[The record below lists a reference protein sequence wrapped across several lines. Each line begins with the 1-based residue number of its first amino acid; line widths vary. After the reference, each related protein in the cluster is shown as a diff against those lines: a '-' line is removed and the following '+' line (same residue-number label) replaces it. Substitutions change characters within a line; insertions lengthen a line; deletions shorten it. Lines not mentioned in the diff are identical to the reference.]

1 MDHPEIYLVRHG
13 ETEWNRSRH
22 FQGQLDSR
30 LTPEGEAQA
39 NAVGR
44 LAATI
49 FAERGPMPFYCSPLG
64 RCRQTATR
72 IVRQTGIDPD
82 GIIHDDRLM
91 ELHCGHWQSWTRD
104 GVRAHW
110 PEELAAY
117 TADLWNFQIPGGGEN
132 GPMLQA
138 RARAWL
144 AELPTDGPV
153 FAVSHGMIGRIIR
166 GLVRGLDAEA
176 TLALETPQGVIQH
189 LKDGAETVIG
199 DAPAPPLYARG
210 MV

>member
-1 MDHPEIYLVRHG
+1 MAHPEIYLVRHG

-39 NAVGR
+39 DTIGG

-49 FAERGPMPFYCSPLG
+49 LADRGPMPIHCSPLG
-64 RCRQTATR
+64 RCRQTAAR
-72 IVRQTGIDPD
+72 IVAATGIDPN

-91 ELHCGHWQSWTRD
+91 ELHCGHWQSWTRN
-104 GVRAHW
+104 GVRERW
-110 PEELAAY
+110 PEEMDAY
-117 TADLWNFQIPGGGEN
+117 MADLWTYRIPGGGEN

-138 RARAWL
+138 RARSWL
-144 AELPTDGPV
+144 AELPTHGPV

-166 GLVRGLDAEA
+166 GLVRGLDSQA
-176 TLALETPQGVIQH
+176 TLALETPQGVIHH
-189 LKDGAETVIG
+189 LRDGRETLIG
-199 DAPAPPLYARG
+199 DAPAPTAYPIG